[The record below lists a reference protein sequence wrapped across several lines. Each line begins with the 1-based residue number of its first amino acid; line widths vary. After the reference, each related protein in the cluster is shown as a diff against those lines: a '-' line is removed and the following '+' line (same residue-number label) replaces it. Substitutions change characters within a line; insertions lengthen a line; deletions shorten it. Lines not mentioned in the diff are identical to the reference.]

1 MHNTNKVKRAIFQH
15 TAEWFLEHPPLEE
28 VGGFI
33 SQIIEDY
40 RHGFY
45 TKPHALKIL
54 EVEHNE
60 YIEHYIYSSSEIFMD
75 IMETKDI

>member
-1 MHNTNKVKRAIFQH
+1 MSKRNKVENAIFQI

-33 SQIIEDY
+33 SQVIEGY
-40 RHGFY
+40 RNGFY

-54 EVEHNE
+54 EVEHQE
-60 YIEHYIYSSSEIFMD
+60 YIEQYLHRSSEIM
-75 IMETKDI
+75 MERMQ